1 VTLPSTAGPS
11 QNQPDSSHLAYV
23 IEDHALDPVPAA
35 ERKSGL
41 ALSWMT
47 VGIITTLAQLLIGGI
62 VTAIAGVPLG
72 LAAGGVTAVYGALL
86 GWFVARIAHREGTSG
101 TVTSRRYGFGIRG
114 SALGSA
120 IVAFTLITFL
130 ALENALL
137 YNGIRF
143 AFSLSDTWPLRIA
156 VYGTLTVAWVLLSL
170 FGVNLAIRIS
180 SALTVVFILLLGYLV
195 FRAGWQSPT
204 PIATTLGHG
213 ALIPG
218 TAVDRFQSALVLLA
232 GPVGALSLV
241 AGDYARYARTR
252 RDVAILATAGAVV
265 VDVVIVFA
273 GTILVFGGEALAVR
287 YLIGHGLATAQ
298 TAPGHA
304 AALSQ
309 SNTGAYFIILSTI
322 AGFFLMLVAQAKAQV
337 LNTYSSSLALT
348 TLSDGLGRWRP
359 GRSVMV
365 ILANLVSLAMIA
377 GGVLT
382 QLQDWIGDLGILTTS
397 CAAVM
402 IADYYLVQRGTR
414 TARTGVED
422 INWAGVVTV
431 SAASVTAIALETLGV
446 FRMGFVL
453 ALVMV
458 LAVYPVLRLWIL
470 RPGTL
475 TYWHGEEQR
484 ELIDLETS
492 FDL

>member
-1 VTLPSTAGPS
+1 MTIPSESSPSTS
-11 QNQPDSSHLAYV
+11 KPDSSSLAYV
-23 IEDHALDPVPAA
+23 IEDHALDPVPVT
-35 ERKSGL
+35 ERKSGW

-47 VGIITTLAQLLIGGI
+47 VGIVTTLAQLLIGGI

-72 LAAGGVTAVYGALL
+72 LAAGVVTALYGALL
-86 GWFVARIAHREGTSG
+86 GWLVARIAHREGTSG

-143 AFSLSDTWPLRIA
+143 AFDLGDTWPLRVAI
-156 VYGTLTVAWVLLSL
+156 YGILTLAWVLISL
-170 FGVNLAIRIS
+170 FGISLAIRIS
-180 SALTVVFILLLGYLV
+180 STFTIIFLLLLGYLV

-204 PIATTLGHG
+204 SITATLGHG
-213 ALIPG
+213 ALMPG
-218 TAVDRFQSALVLLA
+218 TDADRFQSALVLLA

-241 AGDYARYARTR
+241 AGDYARYARTP

-265 VDVVIVFA
+265 VDVVVVLA
-273 GTILVFGGEALAVR
+273 GTIVVFGGEALAVR
-287 YLIGHGLATAQ
+287 YLIDHGLTTAR
-298 TAPGHA
+298 TASGDV

-322 AGFFLMLVAQAKAQV
+322 AGFLLMLVAQAKAQV

-348 TLSDGLGRWRP
+348 TLSDSLARWRP
-359 GRSVMV
+359 GRSAMV
-365 ILANLVSLAMIA
+365 ILANVVSLAMVA

-382 QLQDWIGDLGILTTS
+382 QIQNWIGALGILTTA

-402 IADYYLVQRGTR
+402 IADYYLVKRR
-414 TARTGVED
+414 TPAAHAKVED

-431 SAASVTAIALETLGV
+431 SAASATAITLETLGV
-446 FRMGFVL
+446 FRMGFLL
-453 ALVMV
+453 ALLIV

-475 TYWHGEEQR
+475 TRWHGEGQR
-484 ELIDLETS
+484 EPAMEGDRS
-492 FDL
+492 A